1 MGGAIVR
8 AMAPPARKRSRPAK
22 KQRTA
27 TAPSSEERA
36 RTESE
41 PSSYQRIYRVVAKI
55 PRGRVATYGQVAE
68 LADLPRAARQV
79 GYALAALH
87 DQKLPWHRVLNAAG
101 EVSARSEPQF
111 EGLQRAML
119 EREGV
124 KFDAR
129 GRVSLAH
136 YRWLADTDPEAAA
149 NGVSTR
155 EQPARRRARPRR

>member
-1 MGGAIVR
+1 
-8 AMAPPARKRSRPAK
+8 MAPPARKRARAAK
-22 KQRTA
+22 KKRAPAAQRVEPPSRA
-27 TAPSSEERA
+27 EAP
-36 RTESE
+36 
-41 PSSYQRIYRVVAKI
+41 PSSYQRIYQVVAKI

-129 GRVSLAH
+129 GRVSLAR
-136 YRWLADTDPEAAA
+136 YRWSA
-149 NGVSTR
+149 
-155 EQPARRRARPRR
+155 QP